1 MAGTPDVSVV
11 VSTYNRRDRLP
22 NLLEAL
28 RRQTLPRDRFEVVI
42 VNNAATDDTAELLAE
57 AERAGDLRLRVVTRT
72 ENVGRAR
79 GRDDGWRAA
88 SGGLIAFTD
97 DDCEPA
103 PGWLERG
110 LELHR
115 ANPEAIIQGRTEPIE
130 RELAAVTERER
141 PFTRTIRVTGPDP
154 SYPTCN
160 LFFPR
165 VLLERIGGFDLEAFG
180 ASQGGEDSDLA
191 WRAIKAGAPVVFD
204 DQALVHHAVNYLG
217 PIGKL
222 KLAQSWDLAAVAR
235 HPEMRRALFFRGP
248 FWKHSHYLLARAA
261 LALLVPKRLWPLR
274 LWLVLP
280 YLRLLVERGRVEGGG
295 PLLAPYYVAH
305 DLAEMYAVARG
316 AVRYRTPLI

>member
-1 MAGTPDVSVV
+1 MPGTPDVSVV

-28 RRQTLPRDRFEVVI
+28 RNQTLPGSRFEVVI

-57 AERAGDLRLRVVTRT
+57 AERAGDLPLRVVTRT
-72 ENVGRAR
+72 ENVGRAQ

-88 SGGLIAFTD
+88 TGELIAFTD

-103 PGWLERG
+103 PRWLERG

-115 ANPEAIIQGRTEPIE
+115 AQPGAIIQGRTEPIQ
-130 RELAAVTERER
+130 RELDAVTERER
-141 PFTRTIRVTGPDP
+141 PFTRTIRVTQLDP

-165 VLLERIGGFDLEAFG
+165 ALLERIGGFDTEAFG
-180 ASQGGEDSDLA
+180 ATQGGEDSDLA
-191 WRAIKAGAPVVFD
+191 WRAIKAGASVVFD
-204 DQALVHHAVNYLG
+204 TEALVHHAVNYLG

-222 KLAQSWDLAAVAR
+222 KLAQSWDLAAIAR

-261 LALLVPKRLWPLR
+261 LALLVPRRLALVR
-274 LWLVLP
+274 AWLVLP
-280 YLRLLVERGRVEGGG
+280 YLQQLAQRARVEGGG
-295 PLLAPYYVAH
+295 PLLAPYYVVH